1 MAMQVTAGRRRDPDV
16 LYDWLE
22 ANLRYRM
29 TGPAPTSSDADAGSH
44 KTTVHDRW
52 IMTLQALLDE
62 LDPTDHE
69 RVLRFATGK
78 RFQEEQG
85 PVDAACNCRWCA
97 AARAR
102 QEAEMR
108 TPREQRIRESLV
120 KTLDQQL
127 PRSPWAR
134 LHAAEDLSRRRK
146 LRIEMSPAR
155 PFPAPAVNPAFVN
168 SRAPLRWFFGK
179 EPRLAVYLEM
189 VPPAWPLLVRLL
201 GLPLE
206 EEDAEYPMDVPECAL
221 AVAAHMSYAPVVRM
235 GLQRKVLGW
244 TWHTPKAGW
253 RCHVPQCSLPKPL
266 PRTELEVPE
275 DWLQHKFAHALH
287 VLLLDAL
294 RHKWPVNRGLG
305 MPLID
310 GLWGNVD
317 IPRILSD
324 SPYAYYAG
332 Y

>member
-1 MAMQVTAGRRRDPDV
+1 MAMQLTANRRRDPDV

-22 ANLRYRM
+22 ANLRYLM
-29 TGPAPTSSDADAGSH
+29 TGPAPTSPDTDAGSD
-44 KTTVHDRW
+44 KMTVQERW
-52 IMTLQALLDE
+52 TMTLQALLDE

-69 RVLRFATGK
+69 RLRRFACGK
-78 RFQEEQG
+78 RFQEELG
-85 PVDAACNCRWCA
+85 PVDVACNCRWCA
-97 AARAR
+97 SARAR

-108 TPREQRIRESLV
+108 TPREQRIREALV

-127 PRSPWAR
+127 PRSRWAR
-134 LHAAEDLSRRRK
+134 RYTFADRSRRPK
-146 LRIEMSPAR
+146 LRIEAAQAD
-155 PFPAPAVNPAFVN
+155 PFPAPAVNPAFAN
-168 SRAPLRWFFGK
+168 SHAPLRWFFGK
-179 EPRLAVYLEM
+179 EPRLAAYLEM

-201 GLPLE
+201 GLPLQG
-206 EEDAEYPMDVPECAL
+206 EDAQYPPDIQEGVL

-235 GLQRKVLGW
+235 HVQRRVLGW

-253 RCHVPQCSLPKPL
+253 RCHVPQCPLPKPL
-266 PRTELEVPE
+266 PGTVFEVPE
-275 DWLQHKFAHALH
+275 DWLQHKFAHGLH

-317 IPRILSD
+317 IPRMLSE
-324 SPYAYYAG
+324 SPYAYAG
-332 Y
+332 H